1 MYQLRL
7 EQASVPAQTDQ
18 GLLELSVGDLLRR
31 AATQSP
37 QGVAL
42 KEVTLEGD
50 LGRQW
55 SWSELLQHA
64 EDLARA
70 LLQQHEPGD
79 RICVWAPNLPEWIM
93 LEMGAALAGL
103 VLVTANP
110 AFQARELRYVL
121 EQSGSKALYC
131 VEAFRGNPM
140 GQIARAV
147 CAELDQPIPVLD
159 LLGMD
164 RLGSAEGGQPLPQVR
179 PEDPIQIQYTSGTTG
194 FPKGAVLRHRGLVNN
209 SHFYASR
216 CDFHHGDTL
225 LAFMPLF
232 HTGGCS
238 LSVLGAVGR
247 AATIILCPL
256 FEPALMNRLV
266 EAEKVTHF
274 MGVPTMLVGML
285 ESLEQEPR
293 DMGSVRAVVAGGS
306 MVAPEL
312 VRRAR
317 ERFGV
322 GLQIVYGQT
331 ETSPVVTMVYADD
344 SVEDASGTVGQV
356 LPQTEISIRDPDSGA
371 VLAVDQV
378 GEICARGYMVMQGYH
393 QNPEATAKTIDAEG
407 WLHTGDLG
415 ALDRRGY
422 LRVTG
427 RVKDMIIRG
436 GENIYP
442 VEIENVMQEHPA
454 IAEAAVVGLP
464 DPRWGEI
471 VVCFLR
477 PVGAERPSP
486 AELTAFCRQR
496 LSPQKTPA
504 RWEYVESWP
513 LTGSGKIQK
522 FKLRESL
529 QA

>member
-1 MYQLRL
+1 MGPQQVAGVVL
-7 EQASVPAQTDQ
+7 PP
-18 GLLELSVGDLLRR
+18 R
-31 AATQSP
+31 AA
-37 QGVAL
+37 VA
-42 KEVTLEGD
+42 
-50 LGRQW
+50 
-55 SWSELLQHA
+55 A
-64 EDLARA
+64 ARYVMA
-70 LLQQHEPGD
+70 
-79 RICVWAPNLPEWIM
+79 
-93 LEMGAALAGL
+93 AGL
-103 VLVTANP
+103 VAHHLHLVA
-110 AFQARELRYVL
+110 
-121 EQSGSKALYC
+121 
-131 VEAFRGNPM
+131 
-140 GQIARAV
+140 AV
-147 CAELDQPIPVLD
+147 V
-159 LLGMD
+159 
-164 RLGSAEGGQPLPQVR
+164 
-179 PEDPIQIQYTSGTTG
+179 
-194 FPKGAVLRHRGLVNN
+194 H
-209 SHFYASR
+209 
-216 CDFHHGDTL
+216 
-225 LAFMPLF
+225 
-232 HTGGCS
+232 
-238 LSVLGAVGR
+238 
-247 AATIILCPL
+247 
-256 FEPALMNRLV
+256 
-266 EAEKVTHF
+266 
-274 MGVPTMLVGML
+274 
-285 ESLEQEPR
+285 
-293 DMGSVRAVVAGGS
+293 GSVRAVVAGGS

-415 ALDRRGY
+415 ALDSRGY